1 MLFQVMKIKL
11 LIILFAGNFA
21 MVDSHIGKNCSFEL
35 PPPGFHV
42 QLEGCPST
50 VNMEAPNLCMVPDSR
65 CTLGCPGLC
74 DENQASLEYCII
86 SFECIWR
93 LIPNNDNQT
102 STPSPSPNTQ
112 SGLTKGSWM
121 AIIALIV
128 LISIVVFGGMLS
140 LIVFFIWKKLYPRGQ
155 NLSNVLR
162 GSNNH
167 LVEFVEMEQLDGNT
181 SPPNENSENVA

>member
-11 LIILFAGNFA
+11 LLILFAGNFA
-21 MVDSHIGKNCSFEL
+21 MVDSAIGKNCSFEL

-86 SFECIWR
+86 SFTCIWR
-93 LIPNNDNQT
+93 LIPNNDNPKT
-102 STPSPSPNTQ
+102 STPSPNTE
-112 SGLTKGSWM
+112 SGLTEGS
-121 AIIALIV
+121 
-128 LISIVVFGGMLS
+128 LISIIVSVAIFVLVLILVLIWFFVLKKRYGRLTDENLNVTYKVDEEICFNMSRSLS
-140 LIVFFIWKKLYPRGQ
+140 SLVPPE
-155 NLSNVLR
+155 SND
-162 GSNNH
+162 
-167 LVEFVEMEQLDGNT
+167 Q
-181 SPPNENSENVA
+181 

>member
-21 MVDSHIGKNCSFEL
+21 MVDATTIGKNCSFEL

-86 SFECIWR
+86 SFTCIWR

-102 STPSPSPNTQ
+102 STPSPNTQ
-112 SGLTKGSWM
+112 SGLTKGS
-121 AIIALIV
+121 
-128 LISIVVFGGMLS
+128 LISIFVSVAIVVLVMIL
-140 LIVFFIWKKLYPRGQ
+140 VFIWFFVLKKRYGRQ
-155 NLSNVLR
+155 TDENLNVTYNVDEEISFNMSRSL
-162 GSNNH
+162 SS
-167 LVEFVEMEQLDGNT
+167 LAQCLS
-181 SPPNENSENVA
+181 SPELCPTF

>member
-21 MVDSHIGKNCSFEL
+21 MVDATTIGKNCSFEL

-102 STPSPSPNTQ
+102 STPSPNTQ
-112 SGLTKGSWM
+112 SGLSEGS
-121 AIIALIV
+121 
-128 LISIVVFGGMLS
+128 LISIIVSVVIVALV
-140 LIVFFIWKKLYPRGQ
+140 LIMVLIWVFVLKKRYGRL
-155 NLSNVLR
+155 
-162 GSNNH
+162 
-167 LVEFVEMEQLDGNT
+167 T
-181 SPPNENSENVA
+181 NENLNVTYKVDEEICFNMTRSLSSLVPPESNDQ

>member
-11 LIILFAGNFA
+11 LLILFAGNFA
-21 MVDSHIGKNCSFEL
+21 MVDATTIGKNCSFEL

-86 SFECIWR
+86 SFTCIWR
-93 LIPNNDNQT
+93 LIPNNDNPKT
-102 STPSPSPNTQ
+102 STPSPNTE
-112 SGLTKGSWM
+112 SGLTEGS
-121 AIIALIV
+121 
-128 LISIVVFGGMLS
+128 LISIIVSVAIFVLVLILVLIWFFVLKKRYGRLTDENLNVTYNVDEEITFNMSRSLS
-140 LIVFFIWKKLYPRGQ
+140 T
-155 NLSNVLR
+155 
-162 GSNNH
+162 
-167 LVEFVEMEQLDGNT
+167 LVH
-181 SPPNENSENVA
+181 SESKDQ

>member
-11 LIILFAGNFA
+11 LLILFAGNFA

-74 DENQASLEYCII
+74 DEDQASLEYCII

-93 LIPNNDNQT
+93 LIPNNDNPKT
-102 STPSPSPNTQ
+102 STPSPNE
-112 SGLTKGSWM
+112 SGLTEGS
-121 AIIALIV
+121 
-128 LISIVVFGGMLS
+128 LISIIVSVAIFVLV
-140 LIVFFIWKKLYPRGQ
+140 LILVLIWFFVLKKRYGRL
-155 NLSNVLR
+155 
-162 GSNNH
+162 
-167 LVEFVEMEQLDGNT
+167 T
-181 SPPNENSENVA
+181 NENLNVTYKVDEEICFNMTRSLSSLVPPESNDQ